1 MFVVRNL
8 TLMYSDHIIF
18 HDASCTI
25 QPDEKIGIVGRNG
38 AGKSTLLQI
47 LSGTIKPDEGTIT
60 SDTKKTVSYVPQET
74 TLTSDRTVFDET
86 LTAFSEYCRL
96 HEKAQELERH
106 LNAETADAD
115 IVEAYAQ
122 VHEQLN
128 QYEYGTL
135 ERQALYVL
143 HGLGFSEAGLQ
154 QPVYQLSVGWQMRIV
169 LAKQLL
175 HDADFYLFDEPTNHL
190 DLPTKNWFINFLRTM
205 RAGYALISHSRYF
218 LDHACDSILEIERG
232 NIIKYTGNF
241 TTYLEKKEEQRA
253 RTAQAKKDQDKE
265 IARKRATIE
274 KFRAKPNKAKMA
286 KAMERELE
294 NMTTIEPEPP
304 MPNVSFTF
312 PPITRPGKIVL
323 NVQDVGH
330 SFGDNKLF
338 DHVTCELWRGQKA
351 ALIAPNGV
359 GKTTLFNI
367 ITGHLA
373 CHKGSITFGHNVTT
387 AYFQQDQVR
396 ALNHDNTIWEE
407 VRDVTRNI
415 SEAKIRTFLGAF
427 LFSGNTI
434 HRPISALSGGE
445 KNRVAMVKTLLQQAN
460 LLLLDEPT
468 NHLDIYAKDVL
479 LQAIQQYEGSVLYV
493 SHDREFIEK
502 TADTILELK
511 PDGMIV
517 FHGSYTEYQG
527 HRAREAHHTD
537 TAPTPQAAAPSSQQ
551 AANTTPSHSSTYS
564 NKEKRR
570 MHKRLT
576 TLEQQIEKLESER
589 NDTITKLQELSY
601 DDASYQTCLNTLSEL
616 ESNIATYESEWE
628 QIHQA
633 LEKA

>member
-1 MFVVRNL
+1 
-8 TLMYSDHIIF
+8 MYRDHIIF

-128 QYEYGTL
+128 QYAYGTL

-232 NIIKYTGNF
+232 NITKYTGNF

-323 NVQDVGH
+323 NVHDVGH

-373 CHKGSITFGHNVTT
+373 CQKGSITFGHNVTT

-415 SEAKIRTFLGAF
+415 SEAMIRTFLGAF

-517 FHGSYTEYQG
+517 FHGSYTEYQD

-537 TAPTPQAAAPSSQQ
+537 TAPTPQAAAASQQ
-551 AANTTPSHSSTYS
+551 ARNTTPSHSSTYS

-589 NDTITKLQELSY
+589 NDAITKLQELSY
-601 DDASYQTCLNTLSEL
+601 DDASYHTCLNTLSEL

-628 QIHQA
+628 QIYQA
-633 LEKA
+633 LEEA